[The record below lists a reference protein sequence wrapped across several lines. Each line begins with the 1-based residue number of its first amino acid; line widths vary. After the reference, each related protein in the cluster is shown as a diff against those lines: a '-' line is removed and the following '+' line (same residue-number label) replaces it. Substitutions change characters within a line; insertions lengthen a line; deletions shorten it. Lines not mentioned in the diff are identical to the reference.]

1 MGPTD
6 RGRGDILAGAAA
18 LTLALL
24 SAAPGLAADLSV
36 SPAQRE
42 LTASAGS
49 VVQTSFRVRSVGA
62 DRKVFP
68 KISDFDLDLDG
79 NPAVGTDVGRS
90 CAHWA
95 RLERNELPIRADEE
109 SELRVRLE
117 PPAEA
122 SGAYWCLLTLEV
134 QPEAPSRAQGNLI
147 QIVPRVS
154 VPILVSVGQAG
165 APRLTARFEQ
175 TERKADAIS
184 AWVVLENRGAAAAH
198 LAGRVALEEA
208 GSSSPTEVGTMV
220 TEKLLLLPGHRRRIA
235 VRIPL
240 RGRAA
245 VRLRAVFDYA
255 AGQTLEVQSPAI
267 P

>member
-6 RGRGDILAGAAA
+6 RGRGGILASAAA
-18 LTLALL
+18 LTLGLL
-24 SAAPGLAADLSV
+24 SAAPGLAAELSV

-42 LTASAGS
+42 LSASPGT
-49 VVQTSFRVRSVGA
+49 VVQTFFRVRSVGG

-68 KISDFDLDLDG
+68 KIADFDLDVDG
-79 NPAVGTDVGRS
+79 NPAVGTDVARS
-90 CAHWA
+90 CARWA
-95 RLERNELPIRADEE
+95 RLERNELSIRADEE

-117 PPAEA
+117 PPAA
-122 SGAYWCLLTLEV
+122 ADGTYWCLLTLEV
-134 QPEAPSRAQGNLI
+134 QPEAPSRERGNLI

-175 TERKADAIS
+175 TERKADRVS
-184 AWVVLENRGAAAAH
+184 TWVVLENRGAAAAH
-198 LAGRVALEEA
+198 LTGRVASEEA
-208 GSSSPTEVGTMV
+208 GSAGPTEVGSVV

-235 VRIPL
+235 VRIPV

-245 VRLRAVFDYA
+245 VRLRGVFDYA
-255 AGQTLEVQSPAI
+255 AGQTIEVQSPAI